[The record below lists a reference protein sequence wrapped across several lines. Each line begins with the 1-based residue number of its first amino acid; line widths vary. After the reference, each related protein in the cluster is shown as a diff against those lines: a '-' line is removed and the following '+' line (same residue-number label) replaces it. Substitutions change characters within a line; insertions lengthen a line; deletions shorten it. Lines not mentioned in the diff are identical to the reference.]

1 MPSDLILDVED
12 GSGAIEL
19 MNALS
24 RSGGSGSIL
33 IEDISVDVVDGS
45 SEIFQSRISRV
56 M

>member
-24 RSGGSGSIL
+24 RAAAVL
-33 IEDISVDVVDGS
+33 AL
-45 SEIFQSRISRV
+45 F
-56 M
+56 